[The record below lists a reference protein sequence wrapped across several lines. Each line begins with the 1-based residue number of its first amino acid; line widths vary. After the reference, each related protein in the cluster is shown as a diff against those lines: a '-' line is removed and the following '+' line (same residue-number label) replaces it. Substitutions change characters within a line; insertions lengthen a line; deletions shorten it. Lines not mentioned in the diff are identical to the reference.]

1 MYPAVGWL
9 PLRILAAGARSH
21 QRCARW
27 FFWSQLG
34 REAVEEALRVPL
46 ATGNPLEIDPY
57 SSKHRDWDCFWMEL
71 FFLGYFYTF
80 SDGLLGDVFKTE
92 HHLTKTWIFRCHG
105 DDFRMLSPNRK
116 GYPSCQ
122 LFHVLNTLKP
132 MGRRPNMFDKQL
144 NIHDKPDKTKTIQ
157 HVFVVCPFVFWFEYF
172 SQVDEHHPR
181 LGQCWSNIMWH
192 HLVQTRAKQSQT
204 LQIV

>member
-9 PLRILAAGARSH
+9 PLRILAAGAAFSPAMRPLVFLKPTGERSSG
-21 QRCARW
+21 RGAPGSIANRKSARNR
-27 FFWSQLG
+27 SLQLQTP
-34 REAVEEALRVPL
+34 RLRLFLDGVV
-46 ATGNPLEIDPY
+46 
-57 SSKHRDWDCFWMEL
+57 

-181 LGQCWSNIMWH
+181 LGQC
-192 HLVQTRAKQSQT
+192 
-204 LQIV
+204 